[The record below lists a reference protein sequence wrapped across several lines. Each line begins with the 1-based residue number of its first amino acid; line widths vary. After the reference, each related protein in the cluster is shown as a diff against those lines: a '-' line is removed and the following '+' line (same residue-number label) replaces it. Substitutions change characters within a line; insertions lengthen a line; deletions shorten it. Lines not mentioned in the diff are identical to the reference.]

1 MNNIDYLLESSPW
14 VKNLNDTQVERVRS
28 TMRSQSYAAGALVCH
43 RGDQTA
49 AWVGVCD
56 GIVKLGVSS
65 QNGKQVSLATGI
77 PKGSWFGEGSLLKRE
92 PRKYDVIALRKS
104 VVAFMPEE
112 TFFWLLDESIHFNQ
126 FLLNQLNERLG
137 QFIGHMENQ
146 RLLSPEARVARSLAS
161 MFHPQLYPCA
171 SDEIKLSQ
179 QELGSLSGISRQR
192 VNKAL
197 SVLQEQKIIDIE
209 YSTIRVL
216 DFDALQNFSH
226 EEA

>member
-1 MNNIDYLLESSPW
+1 MSDIDYLLESSPW
-14 VKNLNDTQVERVRS
+14 MKELNDNQASRVRES
-28 TMRSQSYAAGALVCH
+28 MQCESYKSGALVC
-43 RGDQTA
+43 RKGDPSNM
-49 AWVGVCD
+49 WVGVCD
-56 GIVKLGVSS
+56 GIVKLGVSAAD
-65 QNGKQVSLATGI
+65 GKQVSLASGI
-77 PKGSWFGEGSLLKRE
+77 PKGSWFGEGSILKRE

-112 TFFWLLDESIHFNQ
+112 TFFWLLDESIQFNQ

-137 QFIGHMENQ
+137 QFIGNMEHE
-146 RLLSPEARVARSLAS
+146 RLLSPEARVAKALSS

-179 QELGSLSGISRQR
+179 QELGCLSGISRQR

-197 SVLQEQKIIDIE
+197 SVLQTQNIVDIE

-216 DFDALQNFSH
+216 DFEALKNFSRD
-226 EEA
+226 EA